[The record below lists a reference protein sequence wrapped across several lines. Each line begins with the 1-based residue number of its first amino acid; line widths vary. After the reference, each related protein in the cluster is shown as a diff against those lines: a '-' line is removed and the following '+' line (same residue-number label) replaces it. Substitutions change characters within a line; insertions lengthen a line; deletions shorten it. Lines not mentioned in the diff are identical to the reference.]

1 MVEIIVPA
9 VGESITSGIL
19 AVWLKKDG
27 DFVQAGEEV
36 FELET
41 DKATMAIP
49 APADGVLKISVQPGS
64 EIEIG
69 SVVGT
74 LDESAQPS
82 DSPKA
87 TQTTEAKTPPSS
99 SVPVQSSPPA
109 STQAPSTQDNVATK
123 TTEPNFD
130 LSDLTPGVRKMVA
143 EAGINPGLIRGTG
156 PQGRILKEDVQAYL
170 AGSKGGSAQPVG
182 GATTGT
188 HSLGGSQTV
197 SAPQMAVKG
206 SSQERTQRR
215 IPMTPI
221 RKKIAER
228 LVASKQGAAHLTTF
242 NEVDMSAVMSLRKTY
257 KDVFEKKHGVRLGFM
272 SFYIKAAQK
281 ALEAFPEVN
290 AYIDGTDILYND
302 FIDIGV
308 AMSTDRGLI
317 TPVIRNVENMGFA
330 DIERAIVEY
339 GEKAKAKRILPGDL
353 MGGTFTVSNG
363 GVFGSML
370 STPIPNPPQTA
381 VMGMHS
387 IQDRPVV
394 RDGQIVIRPM
404 MYLALT
410 YDHRMIDGKEAIS
423 FLMLIKE
430 LIEDPAR
437 IALDV

>member
-49 APADGVLKISVQPGS
+49 APADGVLKISVQPGA

-74 LDESAQPS
+74 LDESAKPS

-87 TQTTEAKTPPSS
+87 TQTTQEKTPTSS
-99 SVPVQSSPPA
+99 SETAQSSPPA
-109 STQAPSTQDNVATK
+109 SSSAPSSQAKVASQPS
-123 TTEPNFD
+123 EPNFN

-143 EAGINPGLIRGTG
+143 EAGVNPGLIKGTG

-170 AGSKGGSAQPVG
+170 AGSKTGLTQPVG
-182 GATTGT
+182 AATTGT
-188 HSLGGSQTV
+188 QSPGGSQSV
-197 SAPQMAVKG
+197 SAPQTAAKG

-317 TPVIRNVENMGFA
+317 TPVIRNVETMGFA

>member
-1 MVEIIVPA
+1 MVDIKVPS
-9 VGESITSGIL
+9 VGESISSGIL
-19 AVWLKKDG
+19 ALWLKKDG
-27 DFVQAGEEV
+27 DFVDSGEEL

-49 APADGVLKISVQPGS
+49 SPSAGVLHIAVEPGK
-64 EIEIG
+64 EIEVG

-74 LDESAQPS
+74 IDEAGNATAKVAAPTPTTASSPA
-82 DSPKA
+82 DSP
-87 TQTTEAKTPPSS
+87 T
-99 SVPVQSSPPA
+99 PA
-109 STQAPSTQDNVATK
+109 SAPISASPTDDSASL
-123 TTEPNFD
+123 D
-130 LSDLTPGVRKMVA
+130 DLTPAVRKLVV
-143 EAGINPGLIRGTG
+143 EKGIDPKTIKGTG
-156 PQGRILKEDVQAYL
+156 PGGRILKEDVLKVA
-170 AGSKGGSAQPVG
+170 A
-182 GATTGT
+182 TGT
-188 HSLGGSQTV
+188 PATPAAPIPPSSAVTSTLGTTVPSTGSRQ
-197 SAPQMAVKG
+197 
-206 SSQERTQRR
+206 QRR

-228 LVASKQGAAHLTTF
+228 LVASKQGSAHLTTF
-242 NEVDMSAVMSLRKTY
+242 NEVDMSRVMALRSQY
-257 KDVFEKKHGVRLGFM
+257 KEAFEKKHGVRLGFM

-281 ALEAFPEVN
+281 ALSALPEVN
-290 AYIDGTDILYND
+290 AFLDGTEIVYND

-317 TPVIRNVENMGFA
+317 TPVLRDVQSMGFA
-330 DIERAIVEY
+330 AIERGISEY
-339 GEKAKAKRILPGDL
+339 GEKAKAKRIMPNDL

-381 VMGMHS
+381 VLGMHT

-410 YDHRMIDGKEAIS
+410 YDHRMIDGKDAIG
-423 FLMLIKE
+423 FLKMIKE

-437 IALDV
+437 MVLDV

>member
-1 MVEIIVPA
+1 MVDIIVPG

-49 APADGVLKISVQPGS
+49 APADGVLTISIQAGA
-64 EIEIG
+64 EIQIG
-69 SVVGT
+69 SVVGS
-74 LDESAQPS
+74 LDDKAKPGSKQVSDTPAQPS
-82 DSPKA
+82 KETSTTKEVSKVPETPNQNQVADSKYD
-87 TQTTEAKTPPSS
+87 
-99 SVPVQSSPPA
+99 V
-109 STQAPSTQDNVATK
+109 
-123 TTEPNFD
+123 
-130 LSDLTPGVRKMVA
+130 SDLTPGVRKMVV
-143 EAGINPGLIRGTG
+143 EAGINPSLIQGTG
-156 PQGRILKEDVQAYL
+156 PQGRILKEDVQGFLNTHKGSQPVSAYQVQTNQ
-170 AGSKGGSAQPVG
+170 SSPQPIFQSQTDKGGSSQCTSKDRAQ
-182 GATTGT
+182 
-188 HSLGGSQTV
+188 
-197 SAPQMAVKG
+197 
-206 SSQERTQRR
+206 QRV
-215 IPMTPI
+215 PMTPI

-242 NEVDMSAVMSLRKTY
+242 NEVDMSAVMDLRKTY
-257 KDVFEKKHGVRLGFM
+257 KDAFEKKHGVRLGFM

-290 AYIDGTDILYND
+290 AFIDGSDILYNN

-308 AMSTDRGLI
+308 AMSTERGLI
-317 TPVIRNVENMGFA
+317 TPVIRNVERMGFA
-330 DIERAIVEY
+330 EIERAIVEY
-339 GEKAKAKRILPGDL
+339 GEKAKSKRILPGDL

-423 FLMLIKE
+423 FLMMIKD